1 MRFLTVLAP
10 VALMC
15 AISLPANAKNEN
27 KEGKRIEAKVWF
39 KDGRVYQGEMPKH
52 WLTYGQTFL
61 APGHNFHILSDD
73 GKKVKCQAQDV
84 DSILIVS
91 SSHEKFTSGDF
102 YLPAEKFGPR
112 KKTRLVRRI
121 KHGRYVDFCKMPY
134 IGNCQVAG
142 MQMDQR
148 MEYWLLRFA
157 NDGKAYLFFDNPLGA
172 GCHKPTF
179 TVGAF
184 YHGIRKSYPDLSE
197 AVMARFGPD
206 DRKERKAI
214 AQEIAENP
222 EIFVDFVDQYLIE
235 HSR

>member
-1 MRFLTVLAP
+1 MRFLTVL
-10 VALMC
+10 VSVVLICIMS
-15 AISLPANAKNEN
+15 ISANAKKED

-52 WLTYGQTFL
+52 WLTYGPTFL
-61 APGHNFHILSDD
+61 ASGHNFHILSDQ
-73 GKKVKCQAQDV
+73 GKKVKCQAKDV

-91 SSHEKFTSGDF
+91 SSHEKFVPGDF
-102 YLPAEKFGPR
+102 YLPVEKFNAY
-112 KKTRLVRRI
+112 KKSKLVRRI

-148 MEYWLLRFA
+148 MEYWLVRFA
-157 NDGKAYLFFDNPLGA
+157 NEGRAYFFFDNPLES
-172 GCHKPTF
+172 GCHKPIF
-179 TVGAF
+179 DVGAF
-184 YHGIRKSYPDLSE
+184 YYAIRKSYPDLAE

-206 DRKERKAI
+206 DKKESKAI

>member
-1 MRFLTVLAP
+1 MRFLTVL
-10 VALMC
+10 VSVVLICVMS
-15 AISLPANAKNEN
+15 ISANAK
-27 KEGKRIEAKVWF
+27 KEDKEDKRIEAKVWF
-39 KDGRVYQGEMPKH
+39 KDGRVYHGEMPKH

-61 APGHNFHILSDD
+61 ASGHNFQILSDQ
-73 GKKVKCQAQDV
+73 GKKVKYQAKDV
-84 DSILIVS
+84 DSIFIVS
-91 SSHEKFTSGDF
+91 SSHEKFIPGDF
-102 YLPAEKFGPR
+102 YLPAEKFSAY
-112 KKTRLVRRI
+112 KKSKLVRRI

-148 MEYWLLRFA
+148 MEYWLVRFA
-157 NDGKAYLFFDNPLGA
+157 NDGRAYFFFDNPLGS
-172 GCHKPTF
+172 GCHKPIF
-179 TVGAF
+179 DVGAF
-184 YHGIRKSYPDLSE
+184 YYAIRKSYPDYAE

-206 DRKERKAI
+206 DKKERKAI